1 MAANARRI
9 GTHRRRAGAIVLA
22 ALLLAIAG
30 LAIAPAAA
38 EPAPSRH
45 PQIEPFA
52 NPAFF
57 PIAVWLQNPDNAE
70 RYRAAGINVYVGL
83 WKGPT
88 AAQLQRLSRAG
99 MWVICAQ
106 NDLALTHPER
116 NIIIGWLQP
125 DEPDNAQP
133 RGAGLGYGPP
143 VPPHEVVETY
153 RAMRER
159 DPLRPVLLNLGQ
171 GVAWDHWHGRGARTN
186 HPEDYPDYVK
196 GGDIVSFDIYPVTH
210 PHPEVAGRLEYVARG
225 VTRLRGWARDG
236 QTVWNAVG
244 VSRIGNADVK
254 PTAAEVR
261 AQVWMSLI
269 HGSQGIIYFV
279 HQFKPRFIEAALFE
293 DPEVLSEVT
302 RINAQIRSLA
312 PVLNSPSVENA
323 VAIDDAGSG
332 VPIATMT
339 KRFAG
344 ETYLFTVAMAPRPAT
359 VTVRDRT
366 GAAAGR
372 VTVLGEDRTIE
383 IRDGAFTD
391 TFAPYGVHLYRY

>member
-1 MAANARRI
+1 MR
-9 GTHRRRAGAIVLA
+9 RRRAGAIGLA
-22 ALLLAIAG
+22 AVVLAIAG
-30 LAIAPAAA
+30 LAMVPTMAPAAAA
-38 EPAPSRH
+38 EPAPSRR
-45 PQIEPFA
+45 PRIEPFVD
-52 NPAFF
+52 PAFF
-57 PIAVWLQNPDNAE
+57 PIGVWLQNPDNAE

-106 NDLALTHPER
+106 NDLALSHAER

-133 RGAGLGYGPP
+133 RSGGLGYGPP
-143 VPPHEVVETY
+143 VPPRDVIEAY

-225 VTRLRGWARDG
+225 VTRLRQWADDG

-269 HGSQGIIYFV
+269 HGSQGIVYFV
-279 HQFKPRFIEAALFE
+279 HQFKPRFVEAALFDDE
-293 DPEVLSEVT
+293 AVLREVT

-312 PVLNSPSVENA
+312 PVLNSPNVESA
-323 VAIDDAGSG
+323 VAIEM
-332 VPIATMT
+332 P
-339 KRFAG
+339 
-344 ETYLFTVAMAPRPAT
+344 
-359 VTVRDRT
+359 
-366 GAAAGR
+366 GR
-372 VTVLGEDRTIE
+372 GR
-383 IRDGAFTD
+383 RS
-391 TFAPYGVHLYRY
+391 RR

>member
-1 MAANARRI
+1 MAPEARNTGI
-9 GTHRRRAGAIVLA
+9 RRRAGAIGVA
-22 ALLLAIAG
+22 AWLLAIAG
-30 LAIAPAAA
+30 LAMVPAAA
-38 EPAPSRH
+38 ESAPSRRLL
-45 PQIEPFA
+45 IEPFTD
-52 NPAFF
+52 PTFF
-57 PIAVWLQNPDNAE
+57 PIGVWLQNPDNAE
-70 RYRAAGINVYVGL
+70 RYRAAGINIYVGL
-83 WKGPT
+83 WQGPT
-88 AAQLQRLSRAG
+88 AAQLQRLRRAG

-106 NDLALTHPER
+106 NDLALSHADR
-116 NIIIGWLQP
+116 DIIIGWLQP
-125 DEPDNAQP
+125 DEPDNAQS

-143 VPPHEVVETY
+143 VPPRDVIDAY

-186 HPEDYPDYVK
+186 HPEDYPEYVK

-210 PHPEVAGRLEYVARG
+210 PHPEVAGRLEYVAGG
-225 VTRLRGWARDG
+225 VTRLRSWAKDG

-244 VSRIGNADVK
+244 VSRINNADVK

-269 HGSQGIIYFV
+269 HGSQGLIYFV

-293 DPEVLSEVT
+293 DEDVLREVT

-323 VAIDDAGSG
+323 LAIDDAGLG
-332 VPIATMT
+332 GPIATMT

-344 ETYLFTVAMAPRPAT
+344 WTYLFTVAMAPRPAT
-359 VTVRDRT
+359 VTVRDLS
-366 GAAAGR
+366 GAAPGR
-372 VTVLGEDRTIE
+372 VTVIGEDRTIE

-391 TFAPYGVHLYRY
+391 TFAPYGVHIYRY